1 MATTLKRVLLLD
13 KVHPLFSERLPQMG
27 FYLEEDY
34 LSNAQDIDW
43 PTYTGLVIRSRMPM
57 DAEILKAATNLKFIA
72 RVGAGLENI
81 DLDTAQELGIHV
93 LAAPEG
99 NRNAVG
105 EQALGMLLALFNRLL
120 IADSEVRK
128 GLWLREENRG
138 LELKG
143 KTVGIIGYGNMGSA
157 FAAKLRGMECRVI
170 AYDKYKTGFGNEW
183 LKELSLEE
191 LKAEA
196 DIISLHLPQNAET
209 MWYVDSEFIETCTK
223 DFFLINTARGKLVR
237 STALV
242 SALETGKIRGACL
255 DVLEFEKSSFEN
267 IYSEGSP
274 PELEYLLQS
283 DKVVLSPHIAGWT
296 HESKQRMAEV
306 LISKIEGLGI

>member
-1 MATTLKRVLLLD
+1 MANPLKRVLLLD
-13 KVHPLFSERLPQMG
+13 KVHPLFSERLGQMG
-27 FYLEEDY
+27 FQLEEDY
-34 LSNAQDIDW
+34 ASSAQEIEW
-43 PTYTGLVIRSRMPM
+43 SQYTGLVIRSRMPI
-57 DAEILKAATNLKFIA
+57 DADILRAARNLKFIA

-81 DLDTAQELGIHV
+81 DTETAQALGIEV

-138 LELKG
+138 IELKG

-157 FAAKLRGMECRVI
+157 FAAKLRGMECRVV
-170 AYDKYKTGFGNEW
+170 AYDKYKTGYGDQQVE
-183 LKELSLEE
+183 ELSLQA

-209 MWYVDSEFIETCTK
+209 LWYVDAQFIESCAK
-223 DFFLINTARGKLVR
+223 DFYLINTARGKLVR
-237 STALV
+237 SAALV
-242 SALETGKIRGACL
+242 SALERGKIRGACL

-296 HESKQRMAEV
+296 QESKQRMAEV
-306 LISKIEGLGI
+306 LLAKIEALAL

>member
-1 MATTLKRVLLLD
+1 MKRVLILD
-13 KVHPLFSERLPQMG
+13 KVHPIFKERLPQMG
-27 FYLEEDY
+27 FTVFENYQDSMEDIPW
-34 LSNAQDIDW
+34 SDFE
-43 PTYTGLVIRSRMPM
+43 GLVIRSRMPITPEVFES
-57 DAEILKAATNLKFIA
+57 AENLKFIA

-81 DLDTAQELGIHV
+81 DLNSAKTHQVAV

-120 IADSEVRK
+120 IADREVRR

-138 LELKG
+138 LELAG
-143 KTVGIIGYGNMGSA
+143 KTVGIIGYGHMGSA
-157 FAAKLRGMECRVI
+157 FASKLRGMDCRVI
-170 AYDKYKTGFGNEW
+170 AYDKYKKGFGSSQVE
-183 LKELSLEE
+183 ELSLED

-196 DIISLHLPQNAET
+196 DIISLHLPQNEET
-209 MWYVDSEFIETCTK
+209 LFYVDEDFISSCGK

-237 STALV
+237 SKALIA
-242 SALETGKIRGACL
+242 SIESGKIRGACL

-267 IYSEGSP
+267 LFTAGDS

-283 DKVVLSPHIAGWT
+283 DKVILSPHIAGWT
-296 HESKQRMAEV
+296 QESKVKMAER
-306 LISKIEGLGI
+306 LLDKIERLRL